1 MPNSHH
7 KQIHRKSL
15 KRFSILTNYKTVKQK
30 RQLRQNSLNKKAVV
44 SFYTDEVNEL
54 CQYIYYPDEVNELCQ
69 YIYYLDEVNELC
81 QYIYYLILSM
91 QKLAYIYV
99 CVYMWMPI

>member
-69 YIYYLDEVNELC
+69 YIYYL
-81 QYIYYLILSM
+81 ILSM